1 MSDDK
6 KIKILTNALTSMKEN
21 VRSLKQNR
29 GKLEKRIQELA
40 NKIELEQEFYEKTTD
55 EFRKSK
61 ELVLYYQVV
70 ISEILDHTNIF
81 RPGSKASSEDRLM
94 F

>member
-40 NKIELEQEFYEKTTD
+40 NKIELE
-55 EFRKSK
+55 
-61 ELVLYYQVV
+61 
-70 ISEILDHTNIF
+70 
-81 RPGSKASSEDRLM
+81 
-94 F
+94 

>member
-1 MSDDK
+1 MESYLLSQHRTDEDIDDTMDEAQLLMTPQKPGSEEAMIVDQMSDDK

-40 NKIELEQEFYEKTTD
+40 NKIELE
-55 EFRKSK
+55 
-61 ELVLYYQVV
+61 
-70 ISEILDHTNIF
+70 
-81 RPGSKASSEDRLM
+81 
-94 F
+94 

>member
-1 MSDDK
+1 MQLAEMESYLLSQHRTDEDIEDTMDEAQLLLAPQKPGSEEAMIVDQMSDEK

-40 NKIELEQEFYEKTTD
+40 NKIELE
-55 EFRKSK
+55 
-61 ELVLYYQVV
+61 
-70 ISEILDHTNIF
+70 
-81 RPGSKASSEDRLM
+81 
-94 F
+94 